1 MSEEDWRL
9 EESDIK
15 IRQQGTEFQQEITF
29 WLRNHYHLP
38 VIDIL
43 IYTYKGSDWKIKRKY
58 SLLHLDSHPGG
69 FQKAH
74 GLILSNWK
82 PSELALF
89 LLSPF
94 FSLPLFTHT
103 HTHTHILLLYCSL
116 NCTLLANWFLM
127 NRLSLLIL
135 HFLHIFCQLLW
146 RASYYVIQKDI

>member
-29 WLRNHYHLP
+29 WLRNHYSFQWSIFLFISTKAAIERYKENILCSHL
-38 VIDIL
+38 
-43 IYTYKGSDWKIKRKY
+43 G
-58 SLLHLDSHPGG
+58 SHPGG

-82 PSELALF
+82 PLELALFF

-94 FSLPLFTHT
+94 FSLPLFAHT
-103 HTHTHILLLYCSL
+103 HTQSLLLYCSL

-127 NRLSLLIL
+127 NRVSLLIL